1 MDNVVNVVCKIIAK
15 YFPQTKRN
23 YQLYVMV
30 FITVKTNNKVCIE
43 RRDFN
48 FVIIHSQEDSFSAA
62 FPTSSLPLQPS
73 QLYQLNS

>member
-1 MDNVVNVVCKIIAK
+1 MVNVVYKSMVK
-15 YFPQTKRN
+15 YFAQTKRN
-23 YQLYVMV
+23 YHLYFMV
-30 FITVKTNNKVCIE
+30 FITVKSNNKVCIE

-62 FPTSSLPLQPS
+62 LPTSPLPLQPS